1 MTQDQGTREQLLGAA
16 WRLELFTLGWNIAE
30 GVIAVLAAIAA
41 KSPVLLG
48 FGVDSFV
55 ESTSALVLLWRLGR
69 ERRGLGVEPVEAVDR
84 KAEKLVA
91 LSLLLL
97 AGYVAWEAVRALR
110 GGEIPQ
116 PSVVGI
122 ALTSLSLVVMVLLA
136 RAKRRLAKQLGSGA
150 LAADAVQT
158 TACWWLSSITLA
170 GLALNATFG
179 WWWADPVAALGV
191 CVYLVR
197 EAWEHARGE
206 QGED

>member
-1 MTQDQGTREQLLGAA
+1 MTQDQGTRERLLGAA

-30 GVIAVLAAIAA
+30 GVVAVLAAIAA

-179 WWWADPVAALGV
+179 WWWADPLAALGV

-206 QGED
+206 QEKD